1 VTFLGL
7 CTRRISVSNRG
18 QGGVCVCVCPGL
30 NAWILMVGWLEAQ
43 YKSHACRRC

>member
-18 QGGVCVCVCPGL
+18 QGGVCVCVSGIEC
-30 NAWILMVGWLEAQ
+30 MDSHGWVA
-43 YKSHACRRC
+43 